1 MSAPILDSTKTLET
15 KLQENKSQ
23 PLKPQGS
30 KPKDDGAVKKN
41 VSESGNLDRFDTQ
54 NISGV
59 SFGRASCNQKTN
71 TQQNQFFFSILEMD
85 FLLDLWACFCDTKMC
100 FD

>member
-23 PLKPQGS
+23 PLKPQDS

-71 TQQNQFFFSILEMD
+71 TQQNQFFLIFD
-85 FLLDLWACFCDTKMC
+85 FFFQNLGNGFPFGFVSLFL
-100 FD
+100 

>member
-1 MSAPILDSTKTLET
+1 MSAPILDSTKALET

-85 FLLDLWACFCDTKMC
+85 FLLDL
-100 FD
+100 